1 LQPDP
6 PPPAVNA
13 VHGRYVGE
21 VTIGGV
27 GHFADALF
35 APDGRAHVYIGV
47 AGGGSAGLIPST
59 RPPAASQFVGR
70 LALEPGQAAGD
81 GVIIAEGCALVPQ
94 PPNCGVP
101 AAAALRFPG
110 AVAGFSD
117 GLVGSLDVVTATGTE
132 TWPLALSPW
141 DNYYVVPVQLPQYPS
156 QYIEQ
161 IAEFS
166 ENGDTILTI
175 DAAGAVFFQSA
186 GTGCTANGHIEAD
199 TEFNVLDVSLE
210 LASCNGAFAYLNGD
224 FSGVGTFSA
233 SNYWNYDTVL
243 RLWLARSG
251 MAGPPAALTLWSLPI
266 YE

>member
-1 LQPDP
+1 
-6 PPPAVNA
+6 
-13 VHGRYVGE
+13 
-21 VTIGGV
+21 
-27 GHFADALF
+27 
-35 APDGRAHVYIGV
+35 
-47 AGGGSAGLIPST
+47 
-59 RPPAASQFVGR
+59 
-70 LALEPGQAAGD
+70 LALEPGRAAGD